1 MDNLVFNQKNVFDED
16 DENKS
21 GEKNIHSIV
30 HIRVQQRSG
39 TKSITI
45 VEGLAEDLDL
55 HKILKALRKT
65 LQTNGTI
72 IKDDDFGEIIKLQG
86 DQRRSVASFLSTYRI
101 CLPSEIKIHGF

>member
-1 MDNLVFNQKNVFDED
+1 MDNIVFNQRNVFDEED
-16 DENKS
+16 DKKS
-21 GEKNIHSIV
+21 NETQHSIV

-45 VEGLAEDLDL
+45 VEGLAEDLDI

-72 IKDDDFGEIIKLQG
+72 IKDNDFGEIIKLQG
-86 DQRRSVASFLSTYRI
+86 DQRRAVANFLSTYHI